1 MKEFAEIKSQ
11 LGKKISIYMLSSSTG
26 RWDIN
31 RVKNIYEVAG
41 YISKPVDVCR
51 LTGIFYSIS
60 NNIYNI

>member
-11 LGKKISIYMLSSSTG
+11 LGKKISIYMLSSSTD
-26 RWDIN
+26 RWDID
-31 RVKNIYEVAG
+31 RAKNISDVAG

-51 LTGIFYSIS
+51 LTEIFNSID